1 MLFAMTSEK
10 WMKRTEREER
20 KKGRKVPSR
29 PNSLSVTSITEGFS
43 KLNIL
48 SGNIYIYRSLELKCL
63 Q

>member
-48 SGNIYIYRSLELKCL
+48 SGNIYIGVWS
-63 Q
+63 